1 MTAMIGL
8 FFTVLQATPVA
19 PPEPEDVVA
28 GLLPLF
34 LIVGLLVLLLVGYQF
49 MKRGTKRVDLP
60 RRDEVRY
67 AQAQQAK
74 AEQAKTEPTD
84 HPEQPTVDPEQ
95 PTQDPEPATQDPEP
109 AADSAPTA
117 EGEADS
123 RTE

>member
-1 MTAMIGL
+1 MVGL

-74 AEQAKTEPTD
+74 AEQAKAEPTD
-84 HPEQPTVDPEQ
+84 PPEQ
-95 PTQDPEPATQDPEP
+95 PTQDPEPAADP
-109 AADSAPTA
+109 APTA